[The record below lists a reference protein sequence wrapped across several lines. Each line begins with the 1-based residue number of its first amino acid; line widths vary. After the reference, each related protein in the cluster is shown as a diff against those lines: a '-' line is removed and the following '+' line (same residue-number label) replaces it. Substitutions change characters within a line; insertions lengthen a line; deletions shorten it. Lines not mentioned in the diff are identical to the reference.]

1 MPDKGQWPGTRSEQC
16 RYSAIFR
23 GNMAKRIASTRRR
36 TAAKAPKMEVN
47 VGGVR
52 FKNPVLTASGTFA
65 YGVEFAHLMD
75 LDSIGGIV
83 VKGISMKP
91 IEGNPPPRIYET
103 ASGMLNAIG
112 WQNIGAVEFIT
123 GKLPK
128 LRKFQ
133 TNIIVN
139 VVGFSLDDYLEVTR
153 YLNDFEGIAAL
164 ELNISCPN
172 VRHGGFH
179 FNKDPRDTYKVTART
194 KRASPNI
201 PLWVKLSPNVTDIR
215 AFARACEDA
224 GADAVSAINT
234 LVGMAIDVERR
245 RPRLRYGTGGLSGPA
260 IKPVALRMVWEASQ
274 AVKIPVIGIGGI
286 ANTGDALEFLIAGAR
301 AVQVGTANFYNP
313 AASQQ
318 IAVGLRDY
326 CQSHEIN
333 NINEIIGSL
342 QI

>member
-1 MPDKGQWPGTRSEQC
+1 
-16 RYSAIFR
+16 
-23 GNMAKRIASTRRR
+23 
-36 TAAKAPKMEVN
+36 MEVSIA
-47 VGGVR
+47 GVR

-75 LDSIGGIV
+75 LNSIGGIV

-112 WQNIGAVEFIT
+112 WQNIGAVEFVKK
-123 GKLPK
+123 KLPE

-133 TNIIVN
+133 TNVIVN
-139 VVGFSLDDYLEVTR
+139 VVGFCLEDYLEVTR
-153 YLNDFEGIAAL
+153 FLNDTPGIAAL

-172 VRHGGFH
+172 VKHGGFH
-179 FNKDPRDTYKVTART
+179 FNKDPRDTFKVTAKT
-194 KRASPNI
+194 KKASPNL

-224 GADAVSAINT
+224 GADAICAINT
-234 LVGMAIDVERR
+234 LVGMAVDVERR
-245 RPRLRYGTGGLSGPA
+245 RPRLRFTTGGLSGPA
-260 IKPVALRMVWEASQ
+260 IKPVALRMAWEA
-274 AVKIPVIGIGGI
+274 AREVKIPVIGIGGI
-286 ANTGDALEFLIAGAR
+286 ANTDDALEFLIAGAR

-318 IAVGLRDY
+318 IALGLEQY
-326 CQSHEIN
+326 CRSHRIKD
-333 NINEIIGSL
+333 INEIVGSL
-342 QI
+342 HV